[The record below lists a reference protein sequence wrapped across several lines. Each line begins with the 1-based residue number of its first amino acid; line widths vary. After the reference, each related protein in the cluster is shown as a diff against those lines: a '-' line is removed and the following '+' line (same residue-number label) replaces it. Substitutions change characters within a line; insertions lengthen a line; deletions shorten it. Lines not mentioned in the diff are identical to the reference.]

1 MKRFLI
7 LAFCLS
13 CAALSAGAAYVT
25 PSTAAGYI
33 FSKPLYPW
41 TIRGEV
47 MGTPPAYLVIRSED
61 IDWIEEAV
69 AERIALLSGRMPTPV
84 TSLIPNFGTWPLSE
98 SNRFV
103 KCSTAVDAEGVTNI
117 VVGYTNVTNN
127 ASAWEINTSNIRS
140 AYLEL
145 NSWLYNTPAIWN
157 IYNTPTGPLDGSIAL
172 QDAARVAFP
181 VSAHDPAVT
190 NVYLFPNVESVPTN
204 EFSVITLPTTNG
216 VSGVFT
222 NSWSTTIYR
231 RGEGT
236 VVTNVSLAHP
246 IDYCHEGD
254 GSFPGYVLGYDRK
267 QTEYVGF
274 EPGAFEWL
282 YEALRGDVRL
292 ADFRSPTNSLEDVY
306 YSRIKHADKYG
317 DTISTYTTT
326 NTSSTLQYSINGSSS
341 YTYEWNQEE
350 GTYDLYYGFSVSMSQ
365 TLPGNAI
372 VITRFKSDV
381 VTTGGFH
388 RVAIEAA
395 FAWVE
400 FTYMKNV
407 DHAPPPHPDFT
418 EEVYI
423 GNYVVVPLAGGA
435 TLDLDGPDALARVY
449 IDMESVAASA
459 ANASR
464 APSPPG
470 RTYVPPDNEDH
481 SWNAVLKGIVLI
493 YKITP
498 STKFNDW

>member
-7 LAFCLS
+7 LAFFLS
-13 CAALSAGAAYVT
+13 CAALSAGAASVT

-33 FSKPLYPW
+33 FSQPLYPW

-69 AERIALLSGRMPTPV
+69 AERSALVSGSMPTPG
-84 TSLIPNFGTWPLSE
+84 TSLIPIFGTWPLSE

-117 VVGYTNVTNN
+117 VVGYTIVTNN
-127 ASAWEINTSNIRS
+127 ASSHEINTSNTRS
-140 AYLEL
+140 AYQKL
-145 NSWLYNTPAIWN
+145 NTWLYDMLAIWN
-157 IYNTPTGPLDGSIAL
+157 IDNSPSGPLDGSVAL
-172 QDAARVAFP
+172 QESARVAYP
-181 VSAHDPAVT
+181 ISAHNPAIT
-190 NVYLFPNVESVPTN
+190 NVYVLPNVESVPTN

-236 VVTNVSLAHP
+236 VVTNVGQAYST
-246 IDYCHEGD
+246 DYCHEGD
-254 GSFPGYVLGYDRK
+254 GRFPGYVVGYDRMH
-267 QTEYVGF
+267 TEDVGF
-274 EPGAFEWL
+274 EPGAFECL

-292 ADFRSPTNSLEDVY
+292 SDSRSQTNSLEYVHY
-306 YSRIKHADKYG
+306 LRMKHADKYG
-317 DTISTYTTT
+317 ASISTQATT
-326 NTSSTLQYSINGSSS
+326 NTSSALEYSIDGSSNYS
-341 YTYEWNQEE
+341 YEWNQDK
-350 GTYDLYYGFSVSMSQ
+350 GTYDLYYGFSVVMSK
-365 TLPGNAI
+365 TFPGNAI

-395 FAWVE
+395 FAWVS
-400 FTYMKNV
+400 FVYNKNV
-407 DHAPPPHPDFT
+407 DHAPPPYPDFT
-418 EEVYI
+418 NEVNI
-423 GNYVVVPLAGGA
+423 ANMVVVPLVGGA
-435 TLDLDGPDALARVY
+435 TLDLDGPDALASVY
-449 IDMESVAASA
+449 LDMQGVANLAAAASG
-459 ANASR
+459 
-464 APSPPG
+464 APQPPG
-470 RTYVPPDNEDH
+470 SNYEPPMNEEH
-481 SWNAVLKGIVLI
+481 SWTTVLKGIVLI

>member
-13 CAALSAGAAYVT
+13 RAALSACAASVT

-33 FSKPLYPW
+33 FSQPLYPW

-61 IDWIEEAV
+61 IDWIEEAI
-69 AERIALLSGRMPTPV
+69 AERTALTSGSMPTPG
-84 TSLIPNFGTWPLSE
+84 TSLIPIFGTWPLSE

-117 VVGYTNVTNN
+117 VVGYNFVTNN
-127 ASAWEINTSNIRS
+127 SSPWHIDTARIKN
-140 AYLEL
+140 AYQKL
-145 NSWLYNTPAIWN
+145 NNYVYNTLAIWN
-157 IYNTPTGPLDGSIAL
+157 IDNGPSGPLDGSVAL
-172 QDAARVAFP
+172 QDSARVAYP
-181 VSAHDPAVT
+181 VSAHAPAIT
-190 NVYLFPNVESVPTN
+190 NVCLIPNVESVPTN

-231 RGEGT
+231 LGEEI
-236 VVTNVSLAHP
+236 VVTNVGQAYP
-246 IDYCHEGD
+246 TDYCHEGD
-254 GSFPGYVLGYDRK
+254 GRFPGYVVGYDRMR
-267 QTEYVGF
+267 TEYVGF

-292 ADFRSPTNSLEDVY
+292 ADSRSHTNSLEYVS
-306 YSRIKHADKYG
+306 YSRIKSADKYG
-317 DTISTYTTT
+317 ATISTQTTT
-326 NTSSTLQYSINGSSS
+326 NSS
-341 YTYEWNQEE
+341 YTFQYAIGGSSGYSYEWNQDK

-395 FAWVE
+395 FAWVS
-400 FTYMKNV
+400 FMYSKDV

-418 EEVYI
+418 NEVYI
-423 GNYVVVPLAGGA
+423 ANMVVVPLVGGA
-435 TLDLDGPDALARVY
+435 TLDLDGPDALASVY
-449 IDMESVAASA
+449 LDMQGVANLAAAASG
-459 ANASR
+459 
-464 APSPPG
+464 APQPPG
-470 RTYVPPDNEDH
+470 SNYEPPMNEDH
-481 SWNAVLKGIVLI
+481 YWEAELKGIVLI

-498 STKFNDW
+498 STKFNGW

>member
-13 CAALSAGAAYVT
+13 CAALSAGAASVT

-33 FSKPLYPW
+33 FSQPLYPW

-69 AERIALLSGRMPTPV
+69 SERQSLISGSMPTPG
-84 TSLIPNFGTWPLSE
+84 TSLSPVFGTWPLSE

-117 VVGYTNVTNN
+117 VVGYTIVTNN
-127 ASAWEINTSNIRS
+127 ALTREINTSNIRS
-140 AYLEL
+140 DYQKL
-145 NSWLYNTPAIWN
+145 NTWLWDTYAIWN
-157 IYNTPTGPLDGSIAL
+157 IDNSPSGPLDGSVAL
-172 QDAARVAFP
+172 QESARVAYP
-181 VSAHDPAVT
+181 VSAHDPAIT
-190 NVYLFPNVESVPTN
+190 NVYLIPNVESVPTN

-236 VVTNVSLAHP
+236 VVTNVNQAYP
-246 IDYCHEGD
+246 TDYCHEGD
-254 GSFPGYVLGYDRK
+254 GRFPGYVVGYDRMH
-267 QTEYVGF
+267 TEEVGF
-274 EPGAFEWL
+274 DPGAFDCL

-292 ADFRSPTNSLEDVY
+292 ADSRSQTNILEYVY
-306 YSRIKHADKYG
+306 YSRIKTADKYG
-317 DTISTYTTT
+317 ATISTHTTT
-326 NTSSTLQYSINGSSS
+326 NTSSTLQYSIGGSSGYS
-341 YTYEWNQEE
+341 YEWNQDE
-350 GTYDLYYGFSVSMSQ
+350 GTYDLYYGYSVGMDK

-400 FTYMKNV
+400 FTYMKWV
-407 DHAPPPHPDFT
+407 DHAPPPYPDFT
-418 EEVYI
+418 NEVNI
-423 GNYVVVPLAGGA
+423 ANMVVVPLVGGA
-435 TLDLDGPDALARVY
+435 TLDLDGPDALASVY
-449 IDMESVAASA
+449 LDMQGVANLAAAASG
-459 ANASR
+459 
-464 APSPPG
+464 APQPPG
-470 RTYVPPDNEDH
+470 RNYEPPMNEEH
-481 SWNAVLKGIVLI
+481 SWNTELKGIVLI

-498 STKFNDW
+498 STKFNGW

>member
-7 LAFCLS
+7 LAFFLS
-13 CAALSAGAAYVT
+13 CAALSAGAASVT

-33 FSKPLYPW
+33 FSQPLYPW

-69 AERIALLSGRMPTPV
+69 AERSALVSGSMPTPG
-84 TSLIPNFGTWPLSE
+84 TSLIPIFGTWPLSE

-117 VVGYTNVTNN
+117 VVGYNFVTNN
-127 ASAWEINTSNIRS
+127 SSSWHIDTARIKN
-140 AYLEL
+140 AYQTL
-145 NSWLYNTPAIWN
+145 NDYVYNSLAIWN
-157 IYNTPTGPLDGSIAL
+157 IDNWPSGPLDVSVAL
-172 QDAARVAFP
+172 QDAARVAYP
-181 VSAHDPAVT
+181 ISAHAPAIT
-190 NVYLFPNVESVPTN
+190 NVYLLPNVESVPTN

-236 VVTNVSLAHP
+236 VVTNVGQVYP
-246 IDYCHEGD
+246 TDYCHEGD
-254 GSFPGYVLGYDRK
+254 GRFPGYVVGYDRMH
-267 QTEYVGF
+267 TEEVGF

-292 ADFRSPTNSLEDVY
+292 ADSLSHTNSLEYVY
-306 YSRIKHADKYG
+306 YSRIKVADKYG

-326 NTSSTLQYSINGSSS
+326 NTSYTLQYFIDGSSS
-341 YTYEWNQEE
+341 YSYEWNQEK
-350 GTYDLYYGFSVSMSQ
+350 GTYDLYYGFSSGMSQ

-400 FTYMKNV
+400 FTYTKLV

-418 EEVYI
+418 EEDHI
-423 GNYVVVPLAGGA
+423 ANYVVVPLVGGA
-435 TLDLDGPDALARVY
+435 TLDLDGPDALASVY
-449 IDMESVAASA
+449 IDMQSVAASA
-459 ANASR
+459 ADASR

-470 RTYVPPDNEDH
+470 RTYEPPHNEAH
-481 SWNAVLKGIVLI
+481 SWNAELKGIVLI

>member
-1 MKRFLI
+1 MKRFFI
-7 LAFCLS
+7 LAFCMS
-13 CAALSAGAAYVT
+13 CAALSAGAASVT

-33 FSKPLYPW
+33 FSQPLYPW

-69 AERIALLSGRMPTPV
+69 AERTALLSGSMPTPG
-84 TSLIPNFGTWPLSE
+84 TSLIPIFGTWPLSE

-117 VVGYTNVTNN
+117 VIGYTIVTNN
-127 ASAWEINTSNIRS
+127 AWNSEINTSNIRS
-140 AYLEL
+140 AYQKL
-145 NSWLYNTPAIWN
+145 NSWLHGSSAIWN
-157 IYNTPTGPLDGSIAL
+157 IDNYTSGPLDGSAAL

-181 VSAHDPAVT
+181 VSAHNPAIT
-190 NVYLFPNVESVPTN
+190 NVYVLPNVESVPTN

-236 VVTNVSLAHP
+236 VVTNVSP
-246 IDYCHEGD
+246 TYPTDYCHEGD
-254 GSFPGYVLGYDRK
+254 GRFPGYVVGYDRMH
-267 QTEYVGF
+267 TESVGF
-274 EPGAFEWL
+274 EPGAFECL

-292 ADFRSPTNSLEDVY
+292 ADSRSQTNILDYVY
-306 YSRIKHADKYG
+306 YSRIKYADESG
-317 DTISTYTTT
+317 TTINTSTTT
-326 NTSSTLQYSINGSSS
+326 NTSSTLRYSIGGSSS
-341 YTYEWNQEE
+341 YSYVWNQEE

-418 EEVYI
+418 NEVYI
-423 GNYVVVPLAGGA
+423 ANMVVVPLVSGA
-435 TLDLDGPDALARVY
+435 TLDLDGPDALASVY
-449 IDMESVAASA
+449 LDMQGVANLAAAASG
-459 ANASR
+459 
-464 APSPPG
+464 APQPPG
-470 RTYVPPDNEDH
+470 SNYEPPDNEEH
-481 SWNAVLKGIVLI
+481 YWNAELKGIVLI

-498 STKFNDW
+498 STKFNGW